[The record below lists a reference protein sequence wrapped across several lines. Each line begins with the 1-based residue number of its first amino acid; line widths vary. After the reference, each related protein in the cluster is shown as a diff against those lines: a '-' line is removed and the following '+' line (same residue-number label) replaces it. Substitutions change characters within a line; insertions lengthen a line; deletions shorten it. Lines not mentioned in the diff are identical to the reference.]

1 LGVVISEDGVE
12 MDLAKVEA
20 VREWPKPKD
29 KHELQQFL
37 GFANYYRRFISHF
50 ANLASPLH
58 RLTGNTTWSWTHQEE
73 TAFKGLKHAITSAPI
88 LAFPTDTDP
97 YRVEADSSGFAM
109 GATLMQYQNGIWRPI
124 AFLSKSL
131 NNVE

>member
-1 LGVVISEDGVE
+1 
-12 MDLAKVEA
+12 MDPAKVEA
-20 VREWPKPKD
+20 VREWLKPKD

-50 ANLASPLH
+50 ASLASPLQ
-58 RLTGNTTWSWTHQEE
+58 RLTGNTPWSWNHRED
-73 TAFKGLKHAITSAPI
+73 TAFKSLKCAITSAPT

-97 YRVEADSSGFAM
+97 YRVEADSSGFPT
-109 GATLMQYQNGIWRPI
+109 GATLTQCQNGVWRPI